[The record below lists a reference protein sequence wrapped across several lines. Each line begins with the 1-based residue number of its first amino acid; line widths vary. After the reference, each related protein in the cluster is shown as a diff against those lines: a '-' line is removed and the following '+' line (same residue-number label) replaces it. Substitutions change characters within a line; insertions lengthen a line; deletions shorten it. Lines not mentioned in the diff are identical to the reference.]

1 LLELKPHVSHNAA
14 ATRVKT
20 HNTRECNG
28 LLLER
33 VEPRSSFMY
42 CMHVWYAQLS
52 SSHAYAVPAAVVTRT
67 FKHTAVLLV
76 PAISAAAIAAS
87 SVLMLQRAV

>member
-1 LLELKPHVSHNAA
+1 
-14 ATRVKT
+14 
-20 HNTRECNG
+20 
-28 LLLER
+28 
-33 VEPRSSFMY
+33 MY